1 MFDTGGLV
9 FGDLFF
15 VLANL
20 LLHFADAQIERRQ
33 DRIRLRGR
41 HEIVHVFGRNVDFN
55 RWFIEVLKI
64 NRDFNRVNS
73 IEQPTHLFSL
83 FNDNCLI
90 FWFKVAMTG

>member
-1 MFDTGGLV
+1 MFDTDGLV

-20 LLHFADAQIERRQ
+20 LLHFADAQIERRE
-33 DRIRLRGR
+33 DRSRLGGR
-41 HEIVHVFGRNVDFN
+41 HKIVHVFGGNVNFN

-73 IEQPTHLFSL
+73 IEQPTHLFNL
-83 FNDNCLI
+83 FDDN
-90 FWFKVAMTG
+90 